1 VLAEELVAAHGH
13 TNMLNVPTDVS
24 KVDEVV
30 RLRGRVYEVWGVV
43 SVVRHGLPSPL
54 PKKGIF
60 SLPPLP
66 SRGAFPVPTP
76 LILVFRLPYCSRYA
90 RYAAHAFA
98 SPERYTRCAWGFSA
112 VGTPAW
118 ITGRP

>member
-1 VLAEELVAAHGH
+1 MLAEELVAAQGH
-13 TNMLNVPTDVS
+13 TNVPNVPTDMS
-24 KVDEVV
+24 KIDEVV

-43 SVVRHGLPSPL
+43 SVVRHGLPSLL

-66 SRGAFPVPTP
+66 SHGTFPVPTP
-76 LILVFRLPYCSRYA
+76 LILVFRLLYCSRYA
-90 RYAAHAFA
+90 QYTAHAFA
-98 SPERYTRCAWGFSA
+98 SPERYTRCARGFSA
-112 VGTPAW
+112 VGTYAW